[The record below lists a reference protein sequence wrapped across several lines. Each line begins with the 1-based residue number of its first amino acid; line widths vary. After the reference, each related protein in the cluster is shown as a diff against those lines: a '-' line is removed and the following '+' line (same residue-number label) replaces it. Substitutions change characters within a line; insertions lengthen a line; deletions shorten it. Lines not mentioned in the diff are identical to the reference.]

1 MKEIWKDIKGY
12 ERLYQISNYGRVK
25 SLVFNNNICKK
36 KREKILSPTDNGKG
50 YLIIGL
56 RKNGKRKNYYIHRLV
71 AEHFLKNDKNLKEVN
86 HINFNKKNNSVENL
100 EWVTKEKNI
109 KHYHDSNFS
118 KQIYNNISNILHEK
132 YDMQLKNN
140 EEKIIQLYTQGDMTI
155 EEISMIVQIGSQRI
169 SKLLDKN
176 NINKRKHVRNKF
188 IYERDIKGRFTKIHS
203 GEIKI

>member
-86 HINFNKKNNSVENL
+86 HINFNKKNNSVEIWNGL
-100 EWVTKEKNI
+100 
-109 KHYHDSNFS
+109 
-118 KQIYNNISNILHEK
+118 Q
-132 YDMQLKNN
+132 
-140 EEKIIQLYTQGDMTI
+140 
-155 EEISMIVQIGSQRI
+155 
-169 SKLLDKN
+169 
-176 NINKRKHVRNKF
+176 KRK
-188 IYERDIKGRFTKIHS
+188 T
-203 GEIKI
+203 